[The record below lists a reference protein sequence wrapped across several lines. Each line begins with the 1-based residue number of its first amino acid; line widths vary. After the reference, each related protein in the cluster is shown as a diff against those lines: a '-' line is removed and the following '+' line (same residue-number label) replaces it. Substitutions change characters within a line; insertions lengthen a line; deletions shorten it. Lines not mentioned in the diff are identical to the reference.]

1 MPLRNGALQVYDRIY
16 AFAAS
21 SLGYDPGRSSQEIA
35 LDVGCGPGS
44 VAIQLAKKYAQVS
57 DSPCLTL
64 K

>member
-1 MPLRNGALQVYDRIY
+1 MYDRIY